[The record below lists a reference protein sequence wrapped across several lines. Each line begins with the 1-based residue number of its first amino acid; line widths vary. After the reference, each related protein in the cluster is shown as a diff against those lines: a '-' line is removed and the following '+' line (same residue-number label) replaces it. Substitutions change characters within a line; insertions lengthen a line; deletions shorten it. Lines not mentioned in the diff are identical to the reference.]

1 MPGENAAL
9 QRGGAGRTQPLARTL
24 GSRLLGWGRS
34 ACNGS
39 ALRRLE
45 SATESGPRQPARHVS
60 VACYRLVVARK
71 VRIWTWDCG
80 SQPVDMDRPTD
91 VLAPLLEQV
100 LAGCLWEELE
110 KFPPDTV
117 ERLLPHVRV
126 APHIRRLVE
135 IWIEERRRPAA

>member
-1 MPGENAAL
+1 M
-9 QRGGAGRTQPLARTL
+9 
-24 GSRLLGWGRS
+24 
-34 ACNGS
+34 
-39 ALRRLE
+39 
-45 SATESGPRQPARHVS
+45 
-60 VACYRLVVARK
+60 ARK

-80 SQPVDMDRPTD
+80 SQPVDMDRATD